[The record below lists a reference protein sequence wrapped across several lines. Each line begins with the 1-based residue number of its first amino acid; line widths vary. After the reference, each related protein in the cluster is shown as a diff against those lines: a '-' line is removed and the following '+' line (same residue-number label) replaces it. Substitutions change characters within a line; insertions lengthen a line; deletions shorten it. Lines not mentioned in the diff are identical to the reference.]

1 MGALFNHMFWC
12 NHCMLF
18 FIPLEDILQNQ
29 VIIVQTIRN
38 MFLQTYLLFVYHT
51 ISTYTRICGNKYYN
65 IIFKLGPYLL
75 VSTYSER
82 AWLIVHIPHSND
94 KLLAR
99 VQGVWCLNSLINR
112 VSKLMQSLVIVIFII
127 SIYFILQAFY
137 NLIYI

>member
-1 MGALFNHMFWC
+1 
-12 NHCMLF
+12 MLF

-82 AWLIVHIPHSND
+82 A
-94 KLLAR
+94 
-99 VQGVWCLNSLINR
+99 
-112 VSKLMQSLVIVIFII
+112 
-127 SIYFILQAFY
+127 
-137 NLIYI
+137 